1 MPNVKWN
8 ALFPSKSHGVNNFY
22 SFFYCKFDEL
32 TNKHAPTKTISNREA
47 KQLYKPSITKGVRV
61 STEVQNM
68 LYRKEI
74 CTLTH
79 FSEEQYYSNFFD
91 DNVIYIR
98 KTKKHGK
105 K

>member
-1 MPNVKWN
+1 
-8 ALFPSKSHGVNNFY
+8 
-22 SFFYCKFDEL
+22 
-32 TNKHAPTKTISNREA
+32 
-47 KQLYKPSITKGVRV
+47 
-61 STEVQNM
+61 M

-98 KTKKHGK
+98 KTKKTWEEINNVLASKMKQK
-105 K
+105 KPSTSV